1 MRSRKGRK
9 KSSVFENAK
18 TGGEE
23 GVTMY
28 CPWYREPDMVT
39 PSVRLANKID
49 SVRRYALLD
58 SPQQA

>member
-1 MRSRKGRK
+1 M
-9 KSSVFENAK
+9 FENAK